1 MKQKRNYNWIIKIF
15 TTEQLWK
22 AHILK
27 LVRWTEAV
35 HRENFIAL
43 KLDQNKKTECNEL
56 NIQSESFKRE

>member
-1 MKQKRNYNWIIKIF
+1 MKQKRNYNWIVRIF
-15 TTEQLWK
+15 TTERLWK

-35 HRENFIAL
+35 HRVAL